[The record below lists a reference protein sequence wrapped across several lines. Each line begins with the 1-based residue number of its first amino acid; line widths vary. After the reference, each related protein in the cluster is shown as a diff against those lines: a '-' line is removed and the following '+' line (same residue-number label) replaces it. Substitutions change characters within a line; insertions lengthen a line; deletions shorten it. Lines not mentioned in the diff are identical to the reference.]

1 MIWVAVG
8 LIAGGVAFLV
18 LIFGYPGRRKT
29 PDKRLL
35 GHCPKCRA
43 FDDWE
48 SYIFCRTCG
57 TYQANESGVM
67 RLMHWAW
74 KPIYWVQRIIEL
86 DGSNLWLTER
96 RLIDF
101 IDGNHRLWNI
111 WDLENPKYS
120 FVGIPD
126 WTQLRLDEAIFE
138 PLERSG
144 AIESSSRM
152 KGLLDDPEVNKYG
165 VTSFKDLAL
174 VIACLTAEEHSLGD
188 MEYNT
193 ESDRIR
199 QNKLAVM
206 DAVDAMFGD
215 AHVEA
220 SQAWSEKVKTREA
233 WETGQHVICVG
244 RPMRDSDGSYS
255 PGPSTRLRSGY
266 SECGLEVQNL
276 MQRYSSNLDLLAA
289 FRLGLVNKLMRI
301 ASYHQKYCRGNVM
314 LERGHLRREVD
325 PVRSEVFK
333 AALGEKM
340 FYEFLGTLI
349 VEEEEARRRVIL
361 RICVWIVI
369 CAPLGIGLGIGL
381 NIILDIIIRAL
392 RALL

>member
-8 LIAGGVAFLV
+8 LIAGGVALLV
-18 LIFGYPGRRKT
+18 LIFGSPSRGKT
-29 PDKRLL
+29 PDKRLPP
-35 GHCPKCRA
+35 HCPKCRA
-43 FDDWE
+43 YDGW
-48 SYIFCRTCG
+48 SYTFCRTCG
-57 TYQANESGVM
+57 TYKANESGVM

-74 KPIYWVQRIIEL
+74 KPIDWVQRIIEL

-101 IDGNHRLWNI
+101 IDGSHRLWNI
-111 WDLENPKYS
+111 WNLENPRYSS

-126 WTQLRLDEAIFE
+126 WNQLRLDEAIFE

-152 KGLLDDPEVNKYG
+152 KGLLDDPEVNKYR
-165 VTSFKDLAL
+165 VTSFKDLAV
-174 VIACLTAEEHSLGD
+174 VIACLTKEEHSLGD

-199 QNKLAVM
+199 QKKLAVI
-206 DAVDAMFGD
+206 DTVDAMFGD

-233 WETGQHVICVG
+233 WETGQHVICVQK
-244 RPMRDSDGSYS
+244 PMRDSGGSYS
-255 PGPSTRLRSGY
+255 PGPSTRLRSDHG
-266 SECGLEVQNL
+266 EWGLEVQNL
-276 MQRYSSNLDLLAA
+276 MQRYSSNPDLLVA

-301 ASYHQKYCRGNVM
+301 ASYHQKHCIGKVM
-314 LERGHLRREVD
+314 LERGHLTGEVD
-325 PVRSEVFK
+325 PVRTEVFK

-340 FYEFLGTLI
+340 FYEFLGILI
-349 VEEEEARRRVIL
+349 AEEEARRRVIL
-361 RICVWIVI
+361 RNCVLMVI
-369 CAPLGIGLGIGL
+369 CAPLGIGSGIT
-381 NIILDIIIRAL
+381 ISIIIRAL
-392 RALL
+392 WALL